1 MQDPAAARD
10 GSGRIF
16 SKQVLKGKLSM
27 NQSGRLKRI
36 VGSMHF
42 RVLIL
47 LLLCGLVPVFLL
59 KQGILEGF
67 EEQTVSMRASMIRS
81 QCSRLSADIID
92 AGYLSDEST
101 DVVDK
106 ELDLI
111 ADLYSGRVILVNG
124 RFEIIRDTYHLDEG
138 KTVIARELIE
148 CFQGKDTDYYNA
160 ANDFIEVVCPIKEEA
175 TKTVV
180 GAFIVSIPTTDII
193 LARRNLS
200 RSVLIIQVLL
210 VLLIIGV
217 SFYAS
222 RLLVRPFGKITALM
236 NSGGTDFLTDDIS
249 MPDYMETELLSE
261 AYNQMRHR
269 LQAQEESRQM
279 FVSNVSHE
287 LKTPMTSIKVLSD
300 SLIQQAQYGEVPNE
314 LYQEFMIDI
323 GEEIDRENKII
334 TDLLNIVRMDRH
346 STDIQIEETNIN
358 DLIALIIKRLRPI
371 AAKRGIEITLESYKP
386 IMAQVDQTKFTLAV
400 SNLVENA
407 IKYNRDNGWV
417 LISLNVDNTYFFVKV
432 QDSGIGIPQ
441 EDQSQIFERFY
452 RVDKSHSREIGG
464 TGLGL
469 AITRQAV
476 LMHHGAIRVYSREGE
491 GTTFTVRIPLK
502 YSEQETSEV

>member
-1 MQDPAAARD
+1 
-10 GSGRIF
+10 
-16 SKQVLKGKLSM
+16 M
-27 NQSGRLKRI
+27 NQSGRWKRI
-36 VGSMHF
+36 INSMHF

-47 LLLCGLVPVFLL
+47 LLVIGLVPVFLM
-59 KQGILEGF
+59 KRGILRGF
-67 EEQTVSMRASMIRS
+67 EDQTVSMRASMIRN

-92 AGYLSDEST
+92 AGYLDSGSS

-106 ELDLI
+106 ELNQI
-111 ADLYSGRVILVNG
+111 AELYSGRVILVNG
-124 RFEIIRDTYHLDEG
+124 RFRIIRDTYSIDEG
-138 KTVIARELIE
+138 KTVIAKELIE
-148 CFQGKDTDYYNA
+148 CFQGKDTDYYVA
-160 ANDFIEVVCPIKEEA
+160 ENDFIEVVCPITDDV
-175 TKTVV
+175 TKNVV

-200 RSVLIIQVLL
+200 QSVLIIEIIM
-210 VLLIIGV
+210 VLLIIV
-217 SFYAS
+217 ISFYFS
-222 RLLVRPFGKITALM
+222 RLLVRPFGKVTAMM

-249 MPDYMETELLSE
+249 IPDYTETELLSE

-287 LKTPMTSIKVLSD
+287 LKTPMTSMKVLSD
-300 SLIQQAQYGEVPNE
+300 SLIQQAQMGEVPNE
-314 LYQEFMIDI
+314 LYQEFMVDI

-334 TDLLNIVRMDRH
+334 TDLLTLVKMDRH
-346 STDIQIEETNIN
+346 SPDIQIEETNIN
-358 DLIALIIKRLRPI
+358 DLIGLILKRLRPI
-371 AAKRGIEITLESYKP
+371 ASRSGVELALERYKP
-386 IMAQVDQTKFTLAV
+386 IIAQVDQTKFTLAI
-400 SNLVENA
+400 SNLVENG
-407 IKYNRDNGWV
+407 IKYNKENGWV
-417 LISLNVDNTYFFVKV
+417 HISLNVDNTYFFVKV
-432 QDSGIGIPQ
+432 QDSGIGIPA
-441 EDQSQIFERFY
+441 EDQGQIFERFY

-502 YSEQETSEV
+502 YSEQETAES

>member
-1 MQDPAAARD
+1 
-10 GSGRIF
+10 
-16 SKQVLKGKLSM
+16 
-27 NQSGRLKRI
+27 
-36 VGSMHF
+36 MHF

-47 LLLCGLVPVFLL
+47 LLLIGLVPVFLM
-59 KQGILEGF
+59 KRGILRGF
-67 EEQTVSMRASMIRS
+67 EDQTVSMRANMIRN

-92 AGYLSDEST
+92 AGYLSEGDPELSEDT
-101 DVVDK
+101 LNIIDK
-106 ELDLI
+106 ELNQI
-111 ADLYSGRVILVNG
+111 AELYSGRVILVDNQCG
-124 RFEIIRDTYHLDEG
+124 IIRDTYGLDEG

-148 CFQGKDTDYYNA
+148 CFEGKDTDYYVA
-160 ANDFIEVVCPIKEEA
+160 ENDFIEVVCPVIEET
-175 TKTVV
+175 TKNVI

-200 RSVLIIQVLL
+200 RSVLIMQVVL

-217 SFYAS
+217 SFYFS
-222 RLLVRPFGKITALM
+222 RLLVRPFGKVTAMM

-249 MPDYMETELLSE
+249 MPEYTETALLSE

-287 LKTPMTSIKVLSD
+287 LKTPMTSMKVLSD
-300 SLIQQAQYGEVPNE
+300 SLIQQAEVGEVPNE
-314 LYQEFMIDI
+314 LYKEFMIDI

-334 TDLLNIVRMDRH
+334 TDLLNLVKMDRR
-346 STDIQIEETNIN
+346 SLDIHIEETNIN
-358 DLIALIIKRLRPI
+358 DLIGLIIKRLRPI
-371 AAKRGIEITLESYKP
+371 AAERGIEIALESYKP
-386 IMAQVDQTKFTLAV
+386 IIAQVDQTKFTLAI
-400 SNLVENA
+400 SNLVENG
-407 IKYNRDNGWV
+407 IKYNQDNGWV
-417 LISLNVDNTYFFVKV
+417 HISLNVDNTYFFVKV

-441 EDQSQIFERFY
+441 EDQGQIFERFY

-491 GTTFTVRIPLK
+491 GTTFTVRIPLR
-502 YSEQETSEV
+502 YSEQEEPEV

>member
-1 MQDPAAARD
+1 MNQRRRWK
-10 GSGRIF
+10 RIF
-16 SKQVLKGKLSM
+16 K
-27 NQSGRLKRI
+27 
-36 VGSMHF
+36 SMHF

-47 LLLCGLVPVFLL
+47 LLLIGLVPVFLM
-59 KQGILEGF
+59 KRGILRGF

-81 QCSRLSADIID
+81 QCSRLGADIAD
-92 AGYLSDEST
+92 AGYLTNGDP
-101 DVVDK
+101 DIVVDK
-106 ELDLI
+106 ELSQI
-111 ADLYSGRVILVNG
+111 ADLYSGRVILVNS
-124 RFEIIRDTYHLDEG
+124 RFRIIRDTYGLDEG

-148 CFQGKDTDYYNA
+148 CFQGKDTDYYVA
-160 ANDFIEVVCPIKEEA
+160 EDDFIEVVCPIYEEM
-175 TKTVV
+175 TTDVT
-180 GAFIVSIPTTDII
+180 GAFIVSLPTADIV

-200 RSVLIIQVLL
+200 RSVLIMEVVL
-210 VLLIIGV
+210 VLLIIVV
-217 SFYAS
+217 SFYFS
-222 RLLVRPFGKITALM
+222 RLLVRPFGKVTAMM

-249 MPDYMETELLSE
+249 MPDYTETELLSE

-287 LKTPMTSIKVLSD
+287 LKTPMTSMKVLSD
-300 SLIQQAQYGEVPNE
+300 SLIQQAQYEEVPNE
-314 LYQEFMIDI
+314 LYKEFMVDI

-334 TDLLNIVRMDRH
+334 TDLLDLVRMDRH
-346 STDIQIEETNIN
+346 SQDIHIEETNIN
-358 DLIALIIKRLRPI
+358 DLIALIIKRLKLI

-386 IMAQVDQTKFTLAV
+386 IIAQVDQTKFTLAI
-400 SNLVENA
+400 SNLVENG
-407 IKYNRDNGWV
+407 IKYNKENGWV
-417 LISLNVDNTYFFVKV
+417 RISLNVDSTYFFVKV
-432 QDSGIGIPQ
+432 QDSGIGIPE

-491 GTTFTVRIPLK
+491 GTTFTVRIPLR
-502 YSEQETSEV
+502 YSEEEQPQN